1 VHTYEVHFSWQGK
14 QIVECVTCNGS
25 TAAGEIIRARYPG
38 AYIGYIK
45 EVR

>member
-1 VHTYEVHFSWQGK
+1 MSTFEVHFSWNSK
-14 QIVECVTCNGS
+14 QIVERVTCGGTS
-25 TAAGEIIRARYPG
+25 TAAQIIRSRYPG